1 MKTLIN
7 VICAFLVIYF
17 FTKKE
22 TVKKPNEIDYNKVIY
37 QDNKDVLVQKQLCEN
52 LKIEVRLLQ
61 FDIKNKLGI
70 YDGNK

>member
-17 FTKKE
+17 FTKEE
-22 TVKKPNEIDYNKVIY
+22 TVKKPNAIDYNKIIY
-37 QDNKDVLVQKQLCEN
+37 QDNQDILVHKQLCEN
-52 LKIEVRLLQ
+52 LKIEIRLLQ

-70 YDGNK
+70 NEND